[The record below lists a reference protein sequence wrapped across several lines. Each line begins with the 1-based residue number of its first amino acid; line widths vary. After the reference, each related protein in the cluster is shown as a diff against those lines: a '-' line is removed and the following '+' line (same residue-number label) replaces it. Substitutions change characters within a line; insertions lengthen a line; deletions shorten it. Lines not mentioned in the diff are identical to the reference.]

1 MSKKPSIPKGTRDF
15 NPEEVTRRNYIFNV
29 IKETFSLYGFQP
41 IETPSFENSETLM
54 GKYGE
59 EGDRLIFKI
68 LESGEYLD
76 NVRSELKELDF
87 AIETLLDNIKAH
99 ISYFENKYDLNKM
112 RIDREFL
119 EIEILKIVNKD
130 SIITSAFATFI
141 SDLFRFS
148 NNTYYS
154 GLENIIND
162 YREDVLRE
170 AFMPIVYKNYKYPK
184 FKIRNLFNSI
194 FYESTD
200 SL

>member
-112 RIDREFL
+112 RID
-119 EIEILKIVNKD
+119 
-130 SIITSAFATFI
+130 
-141 SDLFRFS
+141 
-148 NNTYYS
+148 
-154 GLENIIND
+154 
-162 YREDVLRE
+162 
-170 AFMPIVYKNYKYPK
+170 
-184 FKIRNLFNSI
+184 
-194 FYESTD
+194 
-200 SL
+200 